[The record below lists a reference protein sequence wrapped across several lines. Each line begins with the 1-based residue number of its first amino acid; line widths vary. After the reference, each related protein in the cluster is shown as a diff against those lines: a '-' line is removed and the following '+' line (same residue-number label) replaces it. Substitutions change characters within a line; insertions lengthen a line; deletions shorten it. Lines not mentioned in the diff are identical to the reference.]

1 MSFYHNR
8 AADVLTAAAAAIAAV
23 PALRPDALQQL
34 QPSAF
39 AIGCSSNGSRAAC
52 SAWSPAR
59 RLPGLIRNSCSLL
72 FARRKKKIK
81 PKWNANPSWM
91 RERHVESVRK
101 ETPSK
106 REGWKRNK
114 SNQQIKQT
122 RSWRRRC
129 ESCRFKVKGQLA
141 GGGAKVCSSGC
152 TASCCKTDH
161 SELKRH
167 QKILTFR
174 AEQRG
179 RASISAADTQ
189 IHSMLL

>member
-1 MSFYHNR
+1 MRCSSFNLLLLPS
-8 AADVLTAAAAAIAAV
+8 AALQMVPEPPVPPDRQPDVCQAWYGTAA
-23 PALRPDALQQL
+23 PCCLQEE
-34 QPSAF
+34 
-39 AIGCSSNGSRAAC
+39 
-52 SAWSPAR
+52 
-59 RLPGLIRNSCSLL
+59 
-72 FARRKKKIK
+72 KKKIK

-141 GGGAKVCSSGC
+141 GGGAKGAKVCSSGC

-167 QKILTFR
+167 QKIFSLTFR